1 MLRLKPQSASSLRE
15 SARNA
20 EFIACVGLICCANI
34 ALKLCTSYSP
44 VPRALNINFSTRI
57 IRCTRGGLADVI
69 NYPLH
74 NPTSATGYV

>member
-15 SARNA
+15 LARNA
-20 EFIACVGLICCANI
+20 EFIACVGLICCANS

-44 VPRALNINFSTRI
+44 VPRALNINFSTR
-57 IRCTRGGLADVI
+57 CTHGGLADVI